1 VQIARDGT
9 GDWQPL
15 KNGQPKPNG
24 SPTADMPTAPN
35 APPSLDALGLD
46 DLPEEFRAQIQQQM
60 AQVGQA
66 RMPDADAPEPEVD
79 DAPSRAERPDA
90 KTRFEWDTTQVPDG
104 VYLLRVMATDE
115 PASPTDY
122 ATVYSPA
129 VPIVVCN
136 TPPVV
141 SVRERDVKI
150 TEEGVAELTGFAW
163 QSFEERAAGSADGGE
178 QGSERARRI
187 LRQSAP
193 IVGVQYQVGDG
204 EWFSAEPLD
213 GMFDSAFEPF
223 RIRTKPLPAGE
234 HTVRVKVFNGAG
246 KTAEMEQKVSVP
258 AKPTAT
264 E

>member
-1 VQIARDGT
+1 
-9 GDWQPL
+9 
-15 KNGQPKPNG
+15 
-24 SPTADMPTAPN
+24 
-35 APPSLDALGLD
+35 
-46 DLPEEFRAQIQQQM
+46 M

-66 RMPDADAPEPEVD
+66 RMPDADAPEPESD

-104 VYLLRVMATDE
+104 VYLLRIMATDE

-141 SVRERDVKI
+141 SVRERDVKVA
-150 TEEGVAELTGFAW
+150 EDGVAELTGFAF
-163 QSFEERAAGSADGGE
+163 QYFEERKEGSADSGE
-178 QGSERARRI
+178 QASERARRI

-193 IVGVQYQVGDG
+193 IVGVQYQIGDG

-234 HTVRVKVFNGAG
+234 HTVRIKVFNGAG
-246 KTAEMEQKVSVP
+246 KSAAVEQKLSVP
-258 AKPTAT
+258 ASWRGTAT
-264 E
+264 RCDDC